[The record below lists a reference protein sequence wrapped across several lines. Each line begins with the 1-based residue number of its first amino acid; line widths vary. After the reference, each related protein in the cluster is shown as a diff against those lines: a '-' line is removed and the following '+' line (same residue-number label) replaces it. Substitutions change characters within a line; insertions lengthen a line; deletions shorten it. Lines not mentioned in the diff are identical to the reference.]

1 MGRGT
6 QQIERAQVRLGG
18 VELEGEHRAD
28 PRVRGTGRE
37 SRPPVLVRHVVHP
50 NRLVLPDRL
59 QARTVVDQLLQV
71 VDPARQLGCPG
82 ARFQTPAPHGQRDVR
97 VLGPGNELDRGTRR
111 RARRASAHAP

>member
-1 MGRGT
+1 M
-6 QQIERAQVRLGG
+6 
-18 VELEGEHRAD
+18 
-28 PRVRGTGRE
+28 
-37 SRPPVLVRHVVHP
+37 RHVVHP

-59 QARTVVDQLLQV
+59 QARTAVDQLLQV